1 MPMLAL
7 QRMKPW
13 LVAVTLMAPT
23 LQAAGFKPEL
33 GIDRHFFDRAKEKGL
48 KRQALETL
56 AYQLDRFDQ
65 MSAKLQEDLLK
76 ATIEDLD
83 TQVTG
88 VKDMVRAWSSG
99 DLATME
105 KMMLTALIES
115 PELYQRLLLERNQ
128 NWVPHVERCLS
139 EKAGCFIVVGA
150 AHLVGQGRTAG
161 AALEKGLQ
169 SHAAVI
175 RSCSRPDTRFRV
187 WTLDQ
192 FIPPRFRPDSTVF
205 VAYRLI
211 DPRRM
216 SGLLR
221 DLLHAWRGL
230 RQKPGFLV
238 AALLTLA
245 IGIGANITIFSL
257 VNGISLR
264 PMPFGDRTD
273 RLITLHPTHISQ
285 PQEEPSWGESEISF
299 LDLVDFRGATAVEG
313 IEATSCG
320 ASC

>member
-1 MPMLAL
+1 MRFVLAFLAVLSTTVSAQTPAKHFLWQVEAPGGATAYLLGSLHVLTADAYPLPAAIDNAFAESKTLVEEVDLDEMNDPMLMMAALSKAMLTGGETLDQLVSAQTYAEVKKRAEAYGMPMQAL

-105 KMMLTALIES
+105 KMMLTALTES

-150 AHLVGQGRTAG
+150 AHLVG
-161 AALEKGLQ
+161 KDGL
-169 SHAAVI
+169 
-175 RSCSRPDTRFRV
+175 P
-187 WTLDQ
+187 
-192 FIPPRFRPDSTVF
+192 
-205 VAYRLI
+205 
-211 DPRRM
+211 
-216 SGLLR
+216 
-221 DLLHAWRGL
+221 
-230 RQKPGFLV
+230 
-238 AALLTLA
+238 ALLSKKGYKVT
-245 IGIGANITIFSL
+245 
-257 VNGISLR
+257 
-264 PMPFGDRTD
+264 
-273 RLITLHPTHISQ
+273 Q
-285 PQEEPSWGESEISF
+285 Q
-299 LDLVDFRGATAVEG
+299 
-313 IEATSCG
+313 
-320 ASC
+320 